1 MYKGIV
7 KLSYRKIIDASS
19 RTAWDTFVFNDTHL
33 EFYMQAQRLDPEG
46 KYFTFRQLRDNL
58 GHADQ
63 LQYLT
68 STAAIGYIR
77 QLNDL
82 VPDVAN
88 QSGKTCLPFKQFRF
102 EIIDSHLEDKSQH
115 RIAIWFYSEPLTW
128 IDTVGNQLLIAY
140 GDKTDDLTAGQ
151 EIETDLIPLSPFL
164 SISHFSPPA
173 HPANQFF
180 NGHAYATGSPNL
192 PR

>member
-7 KLSYRKIIDASS
+7 KLSYRKIIDAAS
-19 RTAWDTFVFNDTHL
+19 RKAWDTFVFNDTHL

-46 KYFTFRQLRDNL
+46 KFPTFGQLREAL

-82 VPDVAN
+82 IPDVAN
-88 QSGKTCLPFKQFRF
+88 QSGKLCLPFKNFRF
-102 EIIDSHLEDKSQH
+102 EIIDSHIEDKSQH

-128 IDTVGNQLLIAY
+128 IDTIGNNLLIAY
-140 GDKTDDLTAGQ
+140 GDRTEELTTGQ
-151 EIETDLIPLSPFL
+151 AVETDLIPLGPSL
-164 SISHFSPPA
+164 SISHFSLPA
-173 HPANQFF
+173 KPVNQHL
-180 NGHAYATGSPNL
+180 NGYAYANGSPDL